1 MQVWLERAVARCAHS
16 VARWADR
23 DRRWA
28 HAVHRIASWPLVML
42 SLVLASRLGDGPL
55 WYAVM
60 AILPLVG
67 GPTGTACA
75 LQMFGVGL
83 LNLAIYRYV
92 KRRVCRLRPF
102 QDCPG
107 IRCCTNPLDDYSFPS
122 GHTLHAVSFAIVLGY
137 HFPWA
142 VWLVGPFALLVAA
155 SRMVLGLHYPSDVA
169 VGAAIGVA
177 SAVLVLG
184 VN

>member
-1 MQVWLERAVARCAHS
+1 MQVWLERT

-28 HAVHRIASWPLVML
+28 HAVHRIANWPAVVL

-55 WYAVM
+55 WYATI
-60 AILPLVG
+60 ALLPLIAG
-67 GPTGTACA
+67 STGAACA
-75 LQMFGVGL
+75 LQMVGVGL

-92 KRRVCRLRPF
+92 KRRVCRPRPF
-102 QDCPG
+102 TSCPG
-107 IRCCTNPLDDYSFPS
+107 IRACANPLDEFSFPS
-122 GHTLHAVSFAIVLGY
+122 GHTMHATAFAIVLGY
-137 HFPWA
+137 HFPFA
-142 VWLVGPFALLVAA
+142 VWWAAPFALLVAA

-169 VGAAIGVA
+169 VGAAIGIS
-177 SAVLVLG
+177 SAVLVLA